1 MRKRFSLIFL
11 LGLMIVAAFTFA
23 KTPSSVMASVT
34 YVEGHITEDTVW
46 TLTDSPFV
54 VSKEGI
60 VVNPYITLT
69 IEPGVEIR
77 FGGDFSLIVQGS
89 LYASGTENR
98 TITFTSNKD
107 DPGAGDWNTI
117 EFTGTSLSTLKHCVV
132 QYAQH
137 AVTIN
142 GSWVTIEDCEIAHN
156 SESGI
161 SVTGDNQATIRNN
174 EISSNKN
181 GILLTGD
188 LAKGA
193 SVTENIIMSNT
204 ESGIKLNA
212 DNYINVV
219 IQNNILSANHHGFH
233 ISGEASTYI
242 TRNSISYNTVGIFYA
257 GANSHIVYYNDIYGN
272 KLGMSVSASAIVNAE
287 YNYWGHE
294 TGPYHVS
301 VNPAGEGDPV
311 GGDGVNLD
319 FIFFLTAPIGYINRR
334 PEARL
339 LTDKSLV
346 RPNQAVTFIATTSSD
361 DGRVDKFLFNF
372 GDGESSGWTTLSIL
386 VHEYSST
393 GTYNAGLTVMDDFGV
408 TSINDAIETIS
419 VQNLNPLQVSVTPE
433 YRRVYCEDEV
443 LITVNVTYAAAA
455 VENADVTLFALSDGN
470 FTYSSGITDANGSFT
485 TTYIAPNV
493 TQVTHVRITATAS
506 KSGYADGSDY
516 MYVTVLPPLSVE
528 VTVDPVSIETETTS
542 EVRVD
547 VFYNGNPVADAV
559 VAVSSDG
566 GGHFSA
572 DTGTTDA
579 DGMCVFTFTAPYT
592 TTQLDINITA
602 VAMKAG
608 YFDGQG
614 RTQIAVE
621 PKVLVVE
628 LAATPA
634 VVNTEETSDVV
645 VYVTYHGTPISG
657 ANVTMS
663 SVYGA
668 FSPETGTTN
677 INGRADFVFTAPQ
690 TAIQLHVNITA
701 TAAKAD
707 YADGEGQLELTINPT
722 PLDVQ
727 AVAAPLIVES
737 EARSTITV
745 RVTCDATPVA
755 DAVVAVSSDG
765 GGHFSADTG
774 TTDADGMC
782 VFTFT
787 APQTSTQLFV
797 NITVTAT
804 KIGYLEAE
812 SQISVTVNP
821 RRGIGLP
828 LTTLLII
835 GVLISVVVV
844 VIVLLRMKVISI
856 AWRKE

>member
-1 MRKRFSLIFL
+1 MRRRSSLISL
-11 LGLMIVAAFTFA
+11 LVLIIISTFTFA
-23 KTPSSVMASVT
+23 KMPSSVMASVT
-34 YVEGHITEDTVW
+34 YVEGPITEDTVW

-54 VSKEGI
+54 VSKEI
-60 VVNPYITLT
+60 IVNPYVTLT
-69 IEPGVEIR
+69 IEPGVEVR

-89 LYASGTENR
+89 LSACGTENR

-117 EFTGTSLSTLKHCVV
+117 KFNGTDLSTLKHCVV
-132 QYAQH
+132 QYAEY
-137 AVTIN
+137 AVTLE
-142 GSWVTIEDCEIAHN
+142 SSSVTIENCEIAN
-156 SESGI
+156 NFESGI
-161 SVTGDNQATIRNN
+161 YVTGDNQVTMRNN

-188 LAKGA
+188 FAKG
-193 SVTENIIMSNT
+193 VTVKENIIMSNT
-204 ESGIKLNA
+204 ESGIKLAA
-212 DNYINVV
+212 DDYINVV

-233 ISGEASTYI
+233 ISGEANTYI
-242 TRNSISYNTVGIFYA
+242 TRNSISYNTVGIYYS
-257 GANSHIVYYNDIYGN
+257 GANNHVVYYNDIYGN
-272 KLGMSVSASAIVNAE
+272 KLGMSVSASASVNAE

-294 TGPYHVS
+294 SGPYHVS
-301 VNPAGEGDPV
+301 LNPAGEGDPV
-311 GGDGVNLD
+311 GGDGDNLD
-319 FIFFLTAPIGYINRR
+319 FIFFLTAPIGYINKR

-339 LTDKSLV
+339 LTDKRLV
-346 RPNQAVTFIATTSSD
+346 PPNQAVTLIATTSSD

-372 GDGESSGWTTLSIL
+372 GDGTSSGWTTLSIL

-393 GTYNAGLTVMDDFGV
+393 GTYEASVTVMDDFGV
-408 TSINDAIETIS
+408 TSTNEAKGTIS
-419 VQNLNPLQVSVTPE
+419 VQNLNPLQVSITPN
-433 YRRVYCEDEV
+433 YRRVSSEEEV
-443 LITVNVTYAAAA
+443 SISVNVTYAAGA
-455 VENADVTLFALSDGN
+455 VESANVTLFALSAGN

-485 TTYIAPNV
+485 TTFIAPNV
-493 TQVTHVRITATAS
+493 TQVTNVRITTTAS

-528 VTVDPVSIETETTS
+528 VTADPVSIETEATS
-542 EVRVD
+542 DVRVH
-547 VFYNGNPVADAV
+547 VSYNGNSVADAV

-572 DTGTTDA
+572 DTGTTDS
-579 DGMCVFTFTAPYT
+579 DGMCVFTFTAPHT

-602 VAMKAG
+602 AAMKAG

-614 RTQIAVE
+614 RTKIAVE
-621 PKVLVVE
+621 PKVLIVE
-628 LAATPA
+628 LVATPT
-634 VVNTEETSDVV
+634 VVNTEETSDMT

-677 INGRADFVFTAPQ
+677 LNGRADFVFTAPQ
-690 TAIQLHVNITA
+690 TAIQLYVNVTA
-701 TAAKAD
+701 TAAKAG
-707 YADGEGQLELTINPT
+707 YADGEGQVRLTINPT

-727 AVAAPLIVES
+727 AAADPLIVES
-737 EARSTITV
+737 EAGSTITV
-745 RVTCDATPVA
+745 RVTCDATPIA

-774 TTDADGMC
+774 TTDSDGMC
-782 VFTFT
+782 VFSFT
-787 APQTSTQLFV
+787 APQTPTQLFV

-812 SQISVTVNP
+812 SRLIVTVNP

-844 VIVLLRMKVISI
+844 VIVLLKMKVISI
-856 AWRKE
+856 SWRKE